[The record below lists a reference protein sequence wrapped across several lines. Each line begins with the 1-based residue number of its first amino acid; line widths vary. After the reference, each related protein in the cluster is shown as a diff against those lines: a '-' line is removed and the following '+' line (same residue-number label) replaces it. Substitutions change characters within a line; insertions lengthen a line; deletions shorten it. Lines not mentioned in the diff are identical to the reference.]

1 MQPQSPHGY
10 IQALTLP
17 IRLWPWRCGW
27 YPYNGVVEL
36 VKSSVG
42 RLMPGFVAS
51 TYMRVRNHQ
60 RFVRTVALWLFA
72 ALSLL
77 LVFARRT
84 AAAAASP
91 AHAAT
96 HFAIAD
102 FDGDSRPDFASV
114 DAGQISTRFT
124 KYWIEFRLSGGP
136 SRGVTITGP
145 TGGLQIASRDVNGDS
160 FPDVIVTTVW
170 TNTPVAVLL
179 NDGVGNFT
187 SSSPSEFQSAFNGFG
202 TSWTPAADEIRD
214 ATALPLARY
223 VPGYCRTECGPLAF
237 GEILWRI
244 VPGRRSASRLTAT
257 APFIG
262 RAPPRL

>member
-1 MQPQSPHGY
+1 
-10 IQALTLP
+10 
-17 IRLWPWRCGW
+17 
-27 YPYNGVVEL
+27 
-36 VKSSVG
+36 
-42 RLMPGFVAS
+42 MPGFVAS
-51 TYMRVRNHQ
+51 HFMKMRNRQ
-60 RFVRTVALWLFA
+60 RFVGKAIFWLFA
-72 ALSLL
+72 ALCLL
-77 LVFARRT
+77 LVFARRS

-91 AHAAT
+91 AHAAM

-114 DAGQISTRFT
+114 DAGQISSRLT
-124 KYWIEFRLSGGP
+124 KYWIAFRLSGGP
-136 SRGVTITGP
+136 SRSVAITAP
-145 TGGLQIASRDVNGDS
+145 TGGLQISSRDVNGDS
-160 FPDVIVTTVW
+160 FPDVIVTSAW
-170 TNTPVAVLL
+170 SNTPVAVLL

-187 SSSPSEFQSAFNGFG
+187 SSSPSEFLSAFNSSGA
-202 TSWTPAADEIRD
+202 TWTLAADEIRD

-223 VPGYCRTECGPLAF
+223 VPGYCRTECGPVAF

>member
-1 MQPQSPHGY
+1 
-10 IQALTLP
+10 
-17 IRLWPWRCGW
+17 
-27 YPYNGVVEL
+27 
-36 VKSSVG
+36 
-42 RLMPGFVAS
+42 MPGFVAS

-60 RFVRTVALWLFA
+60 RFARTAALWLFA

-77 LVFARRT
+77 LIFARRS

-114 DAGQISTRFT
+114 DAGQISSRLT

-136 SRGVTITGP
+136 SRGVTITAP
-145 TGGLQIASRDVNGDS
+145 TGGLQLASRDVNGDS
-160 FPDVIVTTVW
+160 FPDVIVTSAW
-170 TNTPVAVLL
+170 SNTPVAVLL

-187 SSSPSEFQSAFNGFG
+187 SSSPSEFRSAFNGSG
-202 TSWTPAADEIRD
+202 TSWTLAADEIRD

-223 VPGYCRTECGPLAF
+223 APGYRPTECGSLPF
-237 GEILWRI
+237 GEMFWRI
-244 VPGRRSASRLTAT
+244 VPGRSSASRLTST

-262 RAPPRL
+262 RAPPRP